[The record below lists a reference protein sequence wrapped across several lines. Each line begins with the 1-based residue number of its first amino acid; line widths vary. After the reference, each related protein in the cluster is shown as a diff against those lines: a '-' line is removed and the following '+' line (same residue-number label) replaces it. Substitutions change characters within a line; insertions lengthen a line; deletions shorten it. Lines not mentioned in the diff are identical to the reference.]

1 MRLGVLRVG
10 PATKS
15 SAKSKSHLRRTC
27 NCSED
32 KSSNLL
38 TRLVREHANKMRYL
52 TAVAAISCCSTSVA
66 FLPCQTSSASCISI
80 GGANCNGSIVALH
93 AKKKKGGKKGAK
105 SKNKSKQSGMEWAT
119 NFKLK
124 PFEATATRDLA
135 SMAAASFE
143 GRCGKPLSEELR
155 GSSDIPKALWSAPVA
170 VVVVGEP
177 DNADGKN
184 AGMTCKY
191 ANVAALET
199 VGLKPDQY
207 ERVIAPSGPG
217 SEEAKV
223 VEDAIILNLPTEMK
237 GDKKYESGYKKKIL
251 RSSSPSA
258 KNNDD
263 EETDEEDTSDS
274 SKDTSITIM
283 DAHRWSL
290 EKSALIDGKFVTT
303 TVGVAYAWESWAVGD
318 ETLCSAG
325 GITKPLLKPSE
336 LEDAVAKQAAAIR
349 ELKEGRGLGNKD
361 PEVVEA
367 VSELLRL
374 KDLLESVA

>member
-1 MRLGVLRVG
+1 
-10 PATKS
+10 
-15 SAKSKSHLRRTC
+15 
-27 NCSED
+27 
-32 KSSNLL
+32 
-38 TRLVREHANKMRYL
+38 MRYI

-66 FLPCQTSSASCISI
+66 FLPCQTSSASSCVSI
-80 GGANCNGSIVALH
+80 DGANCNGSIVALH

-105 SKNKSKQSGMEWAT
+105 GKNKSKQSGMEWAT

-124 PFEATATRDLA
+124 PFEAIATRDLA
-135 SMAAASFE
+135 STAAASFE
-143 GRCGKPLSEELR
+143 GRTGKPLSEELK
-155 GSSDIPKALWSAPVA
+155 GSSDVPKALWNAPVA

-177 DNADGKN
+177 DNADAKN

-191 ANVAALET
+191 ANVVALES
-199 VGLKPDQY
+199 VGLNPEEY

-223 VEDAIILNLPTEMK
+223 MEDAIILNLPTEMK

-251 RSSSPSA
+251 RSSAPSV
-258 KNNDD
+258 KNIDD

-274 SKDTSITIM
+274 CKDTSITIM
-283 DAHRWSL
+283 DAHRWAL

-318 ETLCSAG
+318 ETLRSAG

-367 VSELLRL
+367 VSELVRL